1 MIAAAAA
8 VRISALSLSKR
19 FSRRES
25 ISTSFLLPETKT
37 ASAETAS
44 FFLIAS
50 TKRSFVMIDSSSHA
64 RVRMRFL
71 TSSLPVSNNSDMVF
85 FHENRGRPSMISKA
99 NNCFTSSLDESVS
112 SIVFTIAA
120 S

>member
-19 FSRRES
+19 FSRSES
-25 ISTSFLLPETKT
+25 ISTSFLLPEAKT

-71 TSSLPVSNNSDMVF
+71 TSSLPV
-85 FHENRGRPSMISKA
+85 
-99 NNCFTSSLDESVS
+99 
-112 SIVFTIAA
+112 
-120 S
+120 